1 MTPIEIFAL
10 LFSAAVLIKILI
22 LIVNP
27 GRWFKLVKKVYSYP
41 LLIELGCIVLAG
53 IVLHYLLQ
61 SLTFIQ
67 IGAVMLFTGLLGG
80 ITASSYS
87 KEILSLAKK
96 IMSKKKIKKAWL
108 SIIIWVVLA
117 GWILWILFF

>member
-10 LFSAAVLIKILI
+10 IFSVIVLIKILI

-27 GRWFKLVKKVYSYP
+27 GRWFKLVKKVYSCP
-41 LLIELGCIVLAG
+41 LLIELGCIILAG
-53 IVLHYLLQ
+53 VVLNYLLKE
-61 SLTFIQ
+61 LTFIQ

-108 SIIIWVVLA
+108 SIIIWAALA
-117 GWILWILFF
+117 GWILYQFF